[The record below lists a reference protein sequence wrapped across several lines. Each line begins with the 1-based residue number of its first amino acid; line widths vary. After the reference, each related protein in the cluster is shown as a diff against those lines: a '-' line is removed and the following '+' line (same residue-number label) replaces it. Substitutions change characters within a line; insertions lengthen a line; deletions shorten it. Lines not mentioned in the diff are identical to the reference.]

1 MANITHWRRYVNEQL
16 LVDPLLSKAL
26 SVENVESHCRSA
38 GHSWRI
44 SFWSPAVTMLAFV
57 LQVLSAEKTLRAAV
71 VTLLTRMAAQGRRGL
86 PSQDPTA
93 YCQARQRFPGAVI
106 ATLLGTTADQIN
118 AMVPH
123 EHRWLGRRV
132 RVIDGSS
139 ASMPDTPELQK
150 AFPQPS
156 SQQRGCGFPVAQF
169 VAMFCWSTGA
179 VLGIVIDTLRPHE
192 LTLFRKMWHHFQPG
206 DVALADRAYGAY
218 VDMAR
223 LLLRGVYCVFRL
235 HQRRVVDWRR
245 GQRLGRG
252 DRLVILHKPKQYLA
266 SFGMSRREFRR
277 LPDTMR
283 VRLIRVQREQPG
295 MRTEVMTIVT
305 TLLDPS
311 DVPAEDIRK
320 LYRDRWTAELNL
332 RSIKTALKM
341 EVLRG
346 ESPDVVRKEIAV
358 HLLVY
363 NLIRLLMWHAAIRHD
378 RDLHRLSF
386 TGTLHRVRAV
396 LPMMAVANGTTM
408 AAYLFTY
415 LIESIAEDVLPYRP
429 DRVEPRRVKRRA
441 KPYDLLTRPRRE
453 YRGRIDDS
461 SKS

>member
-1 MANITHWRRYVNEQL
+1 MATITHWRRYVNDQL

-26 SVENVESHCRSA
+26 SAENIEAHCRSA
-38 GHSWRI
+38 GHGWRK
-44 SFWSPAVTMLAFV
+44 SFWSPSITVLAFV

-71 VTLLTRMAAQGRRGL
+71 VTLLTRMAAQCRRDL

-93 YCQARQRFPGAVI
+93 YCQARQRLPGAVMV
-106 ATLLGTTADQIN
+106 ALLATTADAMR

-132 RVIDGSS
+132 RIFDGSS

-156 SQQRGCGFPVAQF
+156 AQKRGCGFPVAQF

-179 VLGIVIDTLRPHE
+179 VLDIVIDTLRPHE

-206 DVALADRAYGAY
+206 DVILADRAYGAY

-223 LLLRGVYCVFRL
+223 LLQRGVHCVFRL

-245 GQRLGRG
+245 GQRLSRG
-252 DRLVILHKPKQYLA
+252 DRLVRLHKPKQYLA
-266 SFGMSRREFRR
+266 SCGISRREFRR
-277 LPDTMR
+277 LPDTMM
-283 VRLIRVQREQPG
+283 VRLVRIRREQPG
-295 MRTEVMTIVT
+295 MQTREMTIVT
-305 TLLDPS
+305 TLTDPS
-311 DVPAEDIRK
+311 DVPADDVRN

-332 RSIKTALKM
+332 RNIKTALKM

-363 NLIRLLMWHAAIRHD
+363 NLIRLLMWHAAVQHG

-396 LPMMAVANGTTM
+396 LPMMAMAAGPTAVAN
-408 AAYLFTY
+408 LFAY
-415 LIESIAEDVLPYRP
+415 LIESVAEDVLPYRP
-429 DRVEPRRVKRRA
+429 DRVEPRRVKRRP
-441 KPYDLLTRPRRE
+441 KPYRLLTKPRHQC
-453 YRGRIDDS
+453 RGRDEDGYAR
-461 SKS
+461 